1 MSEPTISLEAA
12 DDLMKKWEAD
22 AAKAE
27 EAKAPDKKKKKV
39 KDALKAGAK
48 QGRGGLGTNTK
59 RLLDQIED

>member
-12 DDLMKKWEAD
+12 DDLMKKWEA
-22 AAKAE
+22 
-27 EAKAPDKKKKKV
+27 EAKASQEEAAQDPKKKKI